1 MTIGV
6 GVVGCGLIGTKRSE
20 ATAGVADVRTVFDID
35 SGRSETLAARL
46 HGSPRVARDLDEVL
60 AADDVDLVFVA
71 TTHDVLASTALR
83 AIDAAKHVLIE
94 KPGAAS
100 LDPLLKLAAAA
111 QGNDRI
117 VRVGYNHRFHP
128 APRHARELV
137 AERPLESLLYIRG
150 RYGHGGRLGYEKEWR
165 ADRSRSG
172 GGELIDQ
179 GSHLI
184 DLVRFLVGDVDLRF
198 AELTTSFW
206 AMAVEDNAYLALRP
220 ARGGMAWLHASWT
233 EWKNLFSLEL
243 ALSRC
248 KLELAGLGGSYG
260 TETLT
265 VHEMTEEMGPPPART
280 WSWPGR
286 DDSWRLEVLDVIQ
299 HIKGGDYIGATL
311 EDAIAVMTV
320 IDEAY
325 RT

>member
-6 GVVGCGLIGTKRSE
+6 GVIGCGVIGTKRAE

-35 SGRSETLAARL
+35 AGRSAALAARL
-46 HGSPRVARDLDEVL
+46 KSSPRVAHELDELL

-71 TTHDVLASTALR
+71 TTHDALASTALR
-83 AIDAAKHVLIE
+83 AVDAAKHVLIE

-100 LDPLLKLAAAA
+100 LEPLLALSAAAT
-111 QGNDRI
+111 QHGRT

-137 AERPLESLLYIRG
+137 AERPHESLLYIRG

-165 ADRSRSG
+165 ADSDRSG

-184 DLVRFLVGDVDLRF
+184 DLVRFLVGDVELRF

-206 AMAVEDNAYLALRP
+206 AMEVEDNAYVALRP

-233 EWKNLFSLEL
+233 EWKNLFSLEV

-248 KLELAGLGGSYG
+248 KLELSGLGGSYG

-286 DDSWRLEVLDVIQ
+286 DDSWRLEVLDVIE
-299 HIKGGDYIGATL
+299 HIKGGDHIGATL